1 MTVRLV
7 RGVRSRKR
15 KAQVRRRRLGLLVVL
30 GGIVVG
36 AGYLVLPAN
45 RPRQTTRAGTTRRVA
60 AAKALLPAAV
70 EAGLLP
76 WQLAAPL
83 SREVV
88 LARRSGGLLI
98 VGGLEASGASADGI
112 YALDTKTGRLSL
124 RGSLARP
131 THDAAG
137 ARLGDIGLVIGGG
150 TVAPAATSQRVSMIG
165 SSALDATLPQ
175 TRADAAA
182 VTVGATVYLVGGY
195 DGTSMDR
202 EVLATRDG
210 HRYRPVASLRVG
222 VRYPAV
228 AALDGRIYVF
238 GGSTLEGRPL
248 GPVQVIDPGA
258 RTASVIGHLPF
269 PLAGAAAAVLG
280 GTIYLVGGTAGSA
293 PAVPTKSIY
302 AFDPARASFLR
313 AGSLQVAVA
322 NAGSTVDDG
331 RLWIV
336 GGETAGGRASA
347 TVQMVTPNRG
357 FGVAGRPGAGSPFY
371 GDRLLIADRGNDR
384 LLVLNDTGKVVWT
397 YPSQTKPAPPGGFYF
412 PDDAFF
418 IHGGKAIISNQEDND
433 TIVEI
438 AFPSGR
444 ILFQYGHPRR
454 PGSGAGYLDSPD
466 DTYLLPDGNI
476 TVADS
481 SNCRV
486 LILDPR
492 TRRVVHQIGTSGTCV
507 HNPPTELGSPNGD
520 TPLADG
526 NLLISEVNGSWVDEY
541 THAGRLIWEAKLA
554 IGYPSDPQP
563 LGRDRYLI
571 ADYEDEGGIIEF
583 DRAGR
588 ISYRYQPTT
597 GAGALNHPSLVEL
610 LPSDAFMLNDDYNDR
625 MVAIDPVTQA
635 LVWQYGVT
643 AHAGTAAGLLN
654 TPDGF
659 DLIEPDGRTPTHP
672 ATG

>member
-1 MTVRLV
+1 M
-7 RGVRSRKR
+7 
-15 KAQVRRRRLGLLVVL
+15 
-30 GGIVVG
+30 
-36 AGYLVLPAN
+36 
-45 RPRQTTRAGTTRRVA
+45 
-60 AAKALLPAAV
+60 PAAV

-88 LARRSGGLLI
+88 LAQGSGSLLI
-98 VGGLEASGASADGI
+98 VGGLEATGSSADGV
-112 YALDTKTGRLSL
+112 YSLDTRTGRLSL
-124 RGSLARP
+124 RGSLPRP
-131 THDAAG
+131 AHDAAG
-137 ARLGDIGLVIGGG
+137 ARLGGVGLVIGGG
-150 TVAPAATSQRVSMIG
+150 TAVPADTSQRVSLSG
-165 SSALDATLPQ
+165 SSALVAALPQ
-175 TRADAAA
+175 ARADAVA
-182 VTVGATVYLVGGY
+182 VTIGATGYIVGGY
-195 DGTSMDR
+195 DGAAMDR
-202 EVLATRDG
+202 EVLATRNG
-210 HRYRPVASLRVG
+210 HSYSPVASLAVP

-248 GPVQVIDPGA
+248 STVQVIDVAA
-258 RTASVIGHLPF
+258 RTASVIGRLPF

-280 GTIYLVGGTAGSA
+280 GTIYLAGGRAGSA
-293 PAVPTKSIY
+293 PDAPTKSIF
-302 AFDPARASFLR
+302 AFVPARASFLR

-322 NAGSTVDDG
+322 NAGSTVDNG

-336 GGETAGGRASA
+336 GGETAGGRVSA
-347 TVQMVTPNRG
+347 IVQVITPNRG
-357 FGVAGRPGAGSPFY
+357 FGVAGRSGAGSPFY

-397 YPSQTKPAPPGGFYF
+397 YPSRNKPGPPGGFYF

-418 IHGGKAIISNQEDND
+418 IHRGKAIISNQEDND

-444 ILFQYGHPRR
+444 ILFQYGHPRN
-454 PGSGAGYLDSPD
+454 PGSGPDYLDSPD

-492 TRRVVHQIGTSGTCV
+492 TRRVVHQIGTSGHCV
-507 HNPPTELGSPNGD
+507 HIPPTELGSPNGD

-541 THAGRLIWEAKLA
+541 TKAGRLIWDTKLA
-554 IGYPSDPQP
+554 IGYPSDPQQ
-563 LGRDRYLI
+563 LGPDRYLI
-571 ADYEDEGGIIEF
+571 ADYEDPGGIIEF
-583 DRAGR
+583 DRTGR
-588 ISYRYQPTT
+588 ISYRYQPPT
-597 GAGALNHPSLVEL
+597 GSGALNHPSLVEL
-610 LPSDAFMLNDDYNDR
+610 LPSGAFMLNDDYNDR
-625 MVAIDPVTQA
+625 MVAIDPATQA

-643 AHAGTAAGLLN
+643 AHAGTAVGLLN

-659 DLIEPDGRTPTHP
+659 DLLEPDGHLPTHP
-672 ATG
+672 TTG